1 MLRHRGLNCWLIS
14 IWQQETTVTILT
26 RRDTSHQLPTAMSH
40 FTSVTTDVTD
50 VSNHYRNMLKEANIK
65 YKTKIEKE
73 DDDEDN

>member
-1 MLRHRGLNCWLIS
+1 
-14 IWQQETTVTILT
+14 
-26 RRDTSHQLPTAMSH
+26 MSH